1 MKLPRSASRSLISH
15 EQVSTTQNV
24 AAVGHADGSSTNQ
37 QVGSNLSRED
47 MDQAQATGAARH
59 LSPLITDFVHHQNHW
74 WVAYSDGWLNVDDP
88 ELVNLLNS
96 QQRRFAG

>member
-1 MKLPRSASRSLISH
+1 VKLPRSASRSPMSH
-15 EQVSTTQNV
+15 DPVSTTQNV

-37 QVGSNLSRED
+37 EVGSNLSRED
-47 MDQAQATGAARH
+47 MDQALATAAAQH
-59 LSPLITDFVHHQNHW
+59 LSPLITDFVHHQNRW
-74 WVAYSDGWLNVDDP
+74 WVAYSDGWLKVDDP